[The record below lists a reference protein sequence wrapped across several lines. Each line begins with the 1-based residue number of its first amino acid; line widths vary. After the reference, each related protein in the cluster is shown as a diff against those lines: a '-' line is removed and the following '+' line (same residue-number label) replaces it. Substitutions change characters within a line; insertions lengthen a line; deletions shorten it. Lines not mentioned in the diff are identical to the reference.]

1 VDLLHDAGLAEPV
14 AVVDSKPLVRP
25 IFGDASPRL
34 TIPQEPLARLPPTS
48 APALSAALAV
58 FAGWLSS
65 PAVLAAPRLAALR
78 GHGLPARV
86 HRAALARLAQ
96 AYARLCAAVKDPR
109 SGYEAGAT
117 LLGGARP
124 FGQVGMVWQIFG
136 VEEGEGEE
144 MKGA

>member
-1 VDLLHDAGLAEPV
+1 
-14 AVVDSKPLVRP
+14 VVDSKPSVRSYS
-25 IFGDASPRL
+25 GDVSPRL
-34 TIPQEPLARLPPTS
+34 TPSQEPLARLPPTS
-48 APALSAALAV
+48 ASALSAALAV
-58 FAGWLSS
+58 FASWFSS
-65 PAVLAAPRLAALR
+65 PAVLAALRLAALR

-86 HRAALARLAQ
+86 HRAALARLAP

-144 MKGA
+144 GKGA